1 MNVMERMEAENTDQK
16 IASFIVKQK
25 QDYQFKTRY
34 AEIRAREFYSECCK
48 RGLECHVSVGGL
60 DSITL
65 LLFLRSIGIHV
76 PAISVSHLED
86 KSIQAVH
93 KQLGVRMVGR
103 GRRPRSCRNLGSR
116 FCQRKLR
123 ERLIRCSIRPT
134 KTRPSAMPSSLAKP
148 EPTAGIGKVRV

>member
-93 KQLGVRMVGR
+93 KQLGVISIPPVARKDGR
-103 GRRPRSCRNLGSR
+103 PW
-116 FCQRKLR
+116 
-123 ERLIRCSIRPT
+123 T
-134 KTRPSAMPSSLAKP
+134 KAAILQEFGFPVLSKEIA
-148 EPTAGIGKVRV
+148 